1 MEQNSDAVTLG
12 RFISETTYK
21 REEHEIQIDDIVLDF
36 YDDKTKIIHEVKKS
50 DKMEELHLWQVKYY
64 ISVLEEKGITGV
76 TGEIDYPKLREK
88 LKVELTDADRDRLQ
102 EIKMDIEKI
111 IALSIPPEVI
121 SEPFCK
127 QCSYYDL
134 CYV

>member
-12 RFISETTYK
+12 KFISETTYK
-21 REEHEIQIDDIVLDF
+21 REEHEIQIDGIVLDF

-64 ISVLEEKGITGV
+64 ISVLEEKGIEGV

-88 LKVELTDADRDRLQ
+88 VKVELTDTDRDKLN
-102 EIKMDIEKI
+102 EIKTDIERI
-111 IALSIPPEVI
+111 ITLSIPPVVI
-121 SEPFCK
+121 NKPFCK
-127 QCSYYDL
+127 NCSYYDL
-134 CYV
+134 CYI

>member
-12 RFISETTYK
+12 KFISETTYK
-21 REEHEIQIDDIVLDF
+21 REEHEIQIDDIVIDF
-36 YDDKTKIIHEVKKS
+36 YDDKTRIIHEVKKS

-64 ISVLEEKGITGV
+64 INVLEEKGITGV

-88 LKVELTDADRDRLQ
+88 VKVELTNADRDKLL
-102 EIKMDIEKI
+102 EIKTDIERI
-111 IALSIPPEVI
+111 ITLSIPPEVI
-121 SEPFCK
+121 NKPFCK

>member
-21 REEHEIQIDDIVLDF
+21 RQEHEIQIDDIVLDF
-36 YDDKTKIIHEVKKS
+36 YDEKTKIIHEVKKS

-64 ISVLEEKGITGV
+64 ISVLEEKGIAGV

-88 LKVELTDADRDRLQ
+88 IKVELTDADRSKLK
-102 EIKMDIEKI
+102 EIKTNAEKI
-111 IALSIPPEVI
+111 IALPVPPAVI
-121 SEPFCK
+121 NKSFCK
-127 QCSYYDL
+127 QCSYFDL